1 MTKRIVKKQ
10 FASTATEIT
19 VAETVTAALPEQ
31 PRLTRAYPAYVGID
45 QHAAWLVVAVAADES
60 WSDPEDWGRFENSAE
75 GVKRLLKRLGKRF
88 GGEVVALCYEAG
100 PCGFGLHRLLTE
112 AGHDCLV
119 VSPASVALPSG
130 RRRKTDRRD
139 AKLLAKRLRSGE
151 LKGITV
157 PDEEREAMRSLTRCR
172 SDAKNAQ
179 RIARQQLQSFLLRLG
194 VRYTLTRHRW
204 TKTHYAWLADLKL
217 EQELDQLT
225 LQNYVDAEERA
236 TAHLKQIEAQLMNH
250 LKRWSQAGWVTQL
263 RAFRGIDYVGAMV
276 LVAELGD
283 LQRFA
288 HPRHLMAYL
297 GLIPGEHS
305 SGETTNRLS
314 IGRGNRH
321 ARRIL
326 IEAAWC
332 YRLTARKTKHIRA
345 AMADA
350 TASSQAVSW
359 KAQQR
364 LCGRYRSLTERGKSP
379 KKAVV
384 AIARELCGFLW
395 AAYQQ
400 PEHVA

>member
-1 MTKRIVKKQ
+1 MTKRIAKPK
-10 FASTATEIT
+10 FASTE
-19 VAETVTAALPEQ
+19 VEVLEVGTVTAALPRQ
-31 PRLTRAYPAYVGID
+31 PRLARGYPAYVGID
-45 QHAAWLVVAVAADES
+45 QHAAWLVVFVALADG
-60 WSDPEDWGRFENSAE
+60 WSEPEDWGRFENSVK
-75 GVKRLLKRLGKRF
+75 GVKKLLKRLGKRF

-100 PCGFGLHRLLTE
+100 PCGFGLHRALE
-112 AGHDCLV
+112 AAGHDCLV
-119 VSPASVALPSG
+119 VSPALVATQSG

-139 AKLLAKRLRSGE
+139 AGLLAKRLRSGE
-151 LKGITV
+151 LTGITV

-172 SDAKNAQ
+172 SDAKDAQ
-179 RIARQQLQSFLLRLG
+179 RRARQQLQSFLLRLG
-194 VRYTLTRHRW
+194 VGYTLTKNRW

-217 EQELDQLT
+217 DQEVDQLV
-225 LQNYVDAEERA
+225 LQNYVDAEESA
-236 TAHLKQIEAQLMNH
+236 TTRVKQVETQLMNC
-250 LKRWSQAGWVTQL
+250 LERWSQAGWVTQL

-283 LQRFA
+283 LRRFA

-305 SGETTNRLS
+305 SGEKTKRLS

-326 IEAAWC
+326 IEAAWT
-332 YRLTARKTKHIRA
+332 YRMVARKTRHIRG
-345 AMADA
+345 AMDN
-350 TASSQAVSW
+350 ASASTQAVSW

-364 LCGRYRSLTERGKSP
+364 LCQRYRSLTERGKSP

-400 PEHVA
+400 PQSVS